1 MLLYIK
7 CQSPAGPPIAISEDK
22 DWELEMTAEAGMQ
35 IEKTDRLGDPQHAA
49 HSHVKIFGL
58 R

>member
-1 MLLYIK
+1 
-7 CQSPAGPPIAISEDK
+7 
-22 DWELEMTAEAGMQ
+22 MQ
-35 IEKTDRLGDPQHAA
+35 IEKMDRLGDPQHAA

>member
-1 MLLYIK
+1 
-7 CQSPAGPPIAISEDK
+7 
-22 DWELEMTAEAGMQ
+22 MQ
-35 IEKTDRLGDPQHAA
+35 IEKMDRLGDLQHAA